1 VGADG
6 VGGGDEKADGEDV
19 VACDGD
25 GTSTGGGALVP
36 G

>member
-6 VGGGDEKADGEDV
+6 VGSGGEEADGEDV

-25 GTSTGGGALVP
+25 GTFTDGGALVP